1 MPVGQLISLGVGS
14 PADIKQLVL
23 TGLSLQPSGAGV
35 VTAEISLDGAVVLAA
50 NTIYVMPAR
59 IVNFEWLVSAAAI
72 IEGSLDQLTWQTI
85 DTATVAGNRQV
96 LGSVW
101 PFIRPSAVTTILV
114 KKAKKL

>member
-1 MPVGQLISLGVGS
+1 MPIGQLISLGVGS

-23 TGLSLQPSGAGV
+23 SGLVNQPSGAGV

-50 NTIYVMPAR
+50 NTIYVMPPR
-59 IVNFEWLVSAAAI
+59 IVNFEWYVAAAAI
-72 IEGSLDQLTWQTI
+72 IEGSLDQNTWQTI

-96 LGSVW
+96 TGSVW